1 MRILQKLRKF
11 ILGFPALLFACA
23 GLVWMGVTVHAQ
35 LDEAKIDTIKQ
46 NCVAAQVEIQ
56 RVRYN
61 DAAIRVNRGQGY
73 ETLLS
78 KMINP
83 LNSRVTANGYNEHA
97 STLTTIATQ
106 YQKQLAKFK
115 KDYDTYDDT
124 LAILLR
130 LKCVD
135 KPETFYEKLEVA
147 RNQRLSLST
156 DITSLSQIIN
166 DYHAA
171 AKKFQESL

>member
-1 MRILQKLRKF
+1 MQISLNLRKPSFRLFGLLLILSGGFF
-11 ILGFPALLFACA
+11 IS
-23 GLVWMGVTVHAQ
+23 VTTYAQ
-35 LDEAKIDTIKQ
+35 VDEAKIDTVKQ
-46 NCVAAQVEIQ
+46 NCVTAQVEIQ

-61 DAAIRVNRGQGY
+61 DAAVRVNRGQGY

-97 STLTTIATQ
+97 ASLTATATK

-115 KDYDTYDDT
+115 KDYDAYDDT
-124 LAILLR
+124 LASLLR

-135 KPETFYEKLEVA
+135 KPEVFYGSLEAA
-147 RNQRLSLST
+147 RTQRASLSV
-156 DITSLSQIIN
+156 DIANLTQIISE
-166 DYHAA
+166 YQAG
-171 AKKFQESL
+171 AKKLQDSL